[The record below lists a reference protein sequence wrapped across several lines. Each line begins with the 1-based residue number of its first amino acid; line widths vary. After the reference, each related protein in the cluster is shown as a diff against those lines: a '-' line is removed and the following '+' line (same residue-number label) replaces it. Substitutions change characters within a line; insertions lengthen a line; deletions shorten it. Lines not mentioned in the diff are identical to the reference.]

1 MTFTILRESDYRR
14 MRWKNGLGETAEV
27 AIAPD
32 GAALDDFDWR
42 VSMARVDADGPFS
55 PFAGI
60 DRTLSI
66 LAGGGLRLATQGAE
80 AVDLGPVS
88 APYSFAG
95 DVPCAAT
102 LLEGPVTDL
111 NVMSRRDRCWHRV
124 RRLGAGRVDPV
135 ADLQAAFLV
144 ASAAGPVHV
153 VVDGTPAVLGAF
165 DSVRLGAGPWSVA
178 IAAAPPD
185 ALLLVEIGARAS

>member
-1 MTFTILRESDYRR
+1 MAFTILRDAGYRR
-14 MRWKNGLGETAEV
+14 LRCKNGLGETAEV
-27 AIAPD
+27 AIAPA

-42 VSMARVDADGPFS
+42 VSMARVEVDGPFS

-66 LAGGGLRLATQGAE
+66 LAGGGLHLAPQGAV

-95 DVPCAAT
+95 DVPCAAS

-111 NVMSRRDRCWHRV
+111 NVMSRRGRCWHRV
-124 RRLGAGRVDPV
+124 RRLGAGRVGPV
-135 ADLQAAFLV
+135 ADLDEAFLV

-153 VVDGTPAVLGAF
+153 VVDGAPVALGAF
-165 DSVRLGAGPWSVA
+165 DSVRLGAGPWA
-178 IAAAPPD
+178 IEVAAAPPG
-185 ALLLVEIGARAS
+185 ALLLVELGARGR